1 MPVIA
6 VVGNKGGAGKTT
18 LTVNLASGLSKQSEK
33 GRIAIVD
40 ADPQGSSLQW
50 HEVAN
55 TSDNVSVFAATAAL
69 PALVHELASAFDYLL
84 VDCPPS
90 VQAKQTIDVLKVAN
104 LALIPVQPSPVDLWA
119 TVHIEQAI
127 GNARIFNPELES
139 LLVINQLET
148 RTTLSRVVREALT
161 EISLPVA
168 RTALRR
174 RAVYRNS
181 ALEGKTVFEMGA
193 RGAAA
198 AEELQQLIQ
207 EVTENGNRRQ
217 GQAAAAQLDAQEQGE
232 RGQQA

>member
-18 LTVNLASGLSKQSEK
+18 LSVNLASGLSKKSAK
-33 GRIAIVD
+33 DRIAIID

-50 HEVAN
+50 HEVAEM
-55 TSDNVSVFAATAAL
+55 SDKISVFAATAAL
-69 PALVHELASAFDYLL
+69 PTLVQELAGPFGYLI

-90 VQAKQTIDVLKVAN
+90 VQAPQTIDVLKVAN

-127 GNARIFNPELES
+127 SNAQLANPELQS
-139 LLVINQLET
+139 MLVINQLEA
-148 RTTLSRVVREALT
+148 RTTLSRVVREALK

-168 RTALRR
+168 KTALRR

-181 ALEGKTVFEMGA
+181 ALEGKTVFDMGA

-198 AEELQQLIQ
+198 VEELEQLIQ
-207 EVTENGNRRQ
+207 EVNR
-217 GQAAAAQLDAQEQGE
+217 L
-232 RGQQA
+232 